1 MRKVSY
7 EINGKPATFEE
18 AENCYEAKTVLTEV
32 RKNSKAKEMQLV
44 IANLK
49 KALDW
54 GQKIFLKNA
63 WQTESK
69 ML

>member
-32 RKNSKAKEMQLV
+32 RKNSKAEEMQLV

-49 KALDW
+49 KALD
-54 GQKIFLKNA
+54 
-63 WQTESK
+63 
-69 ML
+69 